1 MSLFSKI
8 LKNVKR
14 WASSVTVKK
23 SQIAINENIIDKR
36 KRISNEISSLDI
48 MIQKKILDL
57 VNNSIN
63 ILDEY
68 QLNQLYD
75 NILQILSVYVGND
88 SYDWSGFVKK
98 IEMAISYLSSQKQ
111 KEEQITQEKEE
122 GMSVT
127 GNIENI
133 VYDYL
138 KQNTIIGSNGRIVG
152 LSPNIQ
158 PPTDEIKNNI
168 IYFNKVVTDNSITEA
183 VASQVILSVGRMIRG
198 EDEGISV
205 DEPEYIQKQNKYEN
219 LPVHVR
225 DRQGRSMAGDRID
238 SITGFTPQAKLF
250 MDSTDLVNTM
260 KRVIGGKKVGDDGDD
275 AVHQTIQRFLGPDA
289 DVFSVGG
296 SNILVDYKDGRI
308 LFFMENPDYLVSF
321 SENNGIDLDNEIRTS
336 FQQTINSGK
345 QDLPL
350 ITSKSND
357 VYQYLL
363 NNYGE
368 HLFEEINRLI
378 SGRDKK
384 FFSWLVGKSRSRL
397 SSILQ
402 KRQQQ
407 KSLVV
412 DSDEGRS
419 FERKNKGKVSDQVRD
434 IKQEAQIAKN
444 YFYSVFDGMKNIAE
458 KIKIYYRD
466 NKDYVGEDMISSMVE
481 AAFSNLENTFTK
493 NDTELSKIL
502 KKLPFDN
509 LKSFEYFV
517 KPRDV
522 HRILAKKGEKRL
534 QVKNDAE
541 KMLKQGMIMQDVAR
555 ELKVDLEYLKNTIES
570 PEDSI
575 KSKYT
580 GPTEEEVNSA
590 MKEEGKK
597 WLGMINYIAEHP
609 EFDPNPTL
617 DASIDYKSTEVAA
630 KTKAIKNKFGIKKVP
645 GSLINIESKAMF
657 SVLSGT
663 SHAQVANTKRTQI
676 NNSYFNDSYL
686 KAYYTKVVHRF
697 ERSSFEKLGTDFIH
711 WADILV
717 EMSAKEAKEGNP
729 LEGLHRKVFLN
740 LIPIHS
746 RFKRP
751 SSKQSDAWAQKY
763 VPMYFDI
770 LEENIPSKSPKIAN
784 TKEYMIFAIAM
795 RAMNKIDSLAGVM
808 NGMIKL
814 SYCTSRGKIS
824 DEIDRIVLE
833 TKVSIDMVK

>member
-1 MSLFSKI
+1 MSLFNEI
-8 LKNVKR
+8 LKNIKK
-14 WASSVTVKK
+14 WAFYSTNIKK
-23 SQIAINENIIDKR
+23 SQVVINESIIDKQ
-36 KRISNEISSLDI
+36 KRIVNEISSLDA

-57 VNNSIN
+57 VNNSAT

-75 NILQILSVYVGND
+75 NILQVLSIYTGDD
-88 SYDWSGFVKK
+88 SYDWNGFVKK

-111 KEEQITQEKEE
+111 KEEQITQEKEK

-138 KQNTIIGSNGRIVG
+138 KQNTMIDSNGRIVG
-152 LSPNIQ
+152 PSPNIQ
-158 PPTDEIKNNI
+158 PPPEEIRNNI

-183 VASQVILSVGRMIRG
+183 VASQIILSVGRMLSG
-198 EDEGISV
+198 EEMST
-205 DEPEYIQKQNKYEN
+205 DEPEYLQKQKKYEN

-225 DRQGRSMAGDRID
+225 DRQGRSMAGDRVD

-250 MDSTDLVNTM
+250 MDSTDLVDAM
-260 KRVIGGKKVGDDGDD
+260 KRAIGGKKVGDDGEE

-289 DVFSVGG
+289 DIFSVGG

-308 LFFMENPDYLVSF
+308 LFFMDNTDYLMSF
-321 SENNGIDLDNEIRTS
+321 AENNGIDLDGEIRKS
-336 FQQTINSGK
+336 FQKTIDSSK

-350 ITSKSND
+350 IDNKSND

-363 NNYGE
+363 NNYGG
-368 HLFEEINRLI
+368 HLFEEISRLI

-412 DSDEGRS
+412 DSDDGKS
-419 FERKNKGKVSDQVRD
+419 FERENKGKASDHVRD
-434 IKQEAQIAKN
+434 IKQESQIAKN

-458 KIKIYYRD
+458 KIKEYYRD
-466 NKDYVGEDMISSMVE
+466 NKDYVGEDMVSSMVE
-481 AAFSNLENTFTK
+481 AAFSNLENTFKK
-493 NDTELSKIL
+493 NDTELSNIL

-522 HRILAKKGEKRL
+522 HRILTKKGEKRL
-534 QVKNDAE
+534 QIKNDAE
-541 KMLKQGMIMQDVAR
+541 KMLKQGITIQDAAR
-555 ELKVDLEYLKNTIES
+555 ELKVDPEYLRNTVES

-575 KSKYT
+575 KSKYI
-580 GPTEEEVNSA
+580 GPTEDEVNVA

-597 WLGMINYIAEHP
+597 WLNMINYIAEHP
-609 EFDPNPTL
+609 ELDPNPTM
-617 DASIDYKSTEVAA
+617 DASIDYKSPEVVA
-630 KTKAIKNKFGIKKVP
+630 KIKEIKNKFGIKKVP
-645 GSLINIESKAMF
+645 GSLVNIESKAMF

-663 SHAQVANTKRTQI
+663 SRAQIADAKRTQI

-686 KAYYTKVVHRF
+686 KDYYTKIVHRF
-697 ERSSFEKLGTDFIH
+697 ERSAFEKLGTDFIH

-717 EMSAKEAKEGNP
+717 EMAAKEAKEGNP

-740 LIPIHS
+740 LMPIHS
-746 RFKRP
+746 RFRSP
-751 SSKQSDAWAQKY
+751 SSKPSDAWAQKY
-763 VPMYFDI
+763 VPMYFNI
-770 LEENIPSKSPKIAN
+770 LEENMPSQEQKISN

-795 RAMNKIDSLAGVM
+795 RAMNKIDSLSGVM

-814 SYCTSRGKIS
+814 SYCTNRDEIS

-833 TKVSIDMVK
+833 SKTSINMVK